1 MSIVSIESISNE
13 DLLVS
18 KYTSRE
24 ISLGSQVIVN
34 ESEEALIYENGQ
46 LLHIL
51 PAGRHTVESGNI
63 PGIEGLIKRSFNN
76 NSPIPI
82 DIWFVSK
89 TSSPNYKWGFQ
100 TQVRDKIHDLIVPLG
115 LYGSVLLRISDSSS
129 LVLQI
134 IGKKTTLLKD
144 ELRSFLL
151 PVIERNMKN
160 FIAESILE
168 KNIDVFTID
177 SYLNE
182 ASTSVKK
189 SLDNDFS
196 RFGVNLID
204 FYVQGMEV
212 LGDNPEFKKIK
223 ESLAEAA
230 SLRIRAK
237 AANESQG
244 FYQQERSLDALN
256 KAVETKGGLAGN
268 LIAGGLGL
276 GLGVNAAQKLASNV
290 TESISSS
297 VNNQK
302 NDNNNQQNSDI
313 KSKLSSL
320 KDLFDSDLIS
330 KEDYEEKKKQLLKDI

>member
-1 MSIVSIESISNE
+1 MAIVTIESVTNE

-18 KYTSRE
+18 KYSSRE
-24 ISLGSQVIVN
+24 ITLGSQIIVN
-34 ESEEALIYENGQ
+34 ESEEALLYEDGQ
-46 LLHIL
+46 LLQIL
-51 PAGRHTVESGNI
+51 TAGRHTIESGNI

-76 NSPIPI
+76 KSPIPI
-82 DIWFVSK
+82 DIWFVKK
-89 TSSPNYKWGFQ
+89 TASPSYKWGFQ

-115 LYGSVLLRISDSSS
+115 LYGSVLLRISDPAS

-134 IGKKTTLLKD
+134 IGKKTSLVKE

-160 FIAESILE
+160 FIAESIIK

-177 SYLNE
+177 SYLAD
-182 ASTSVKK
+182 ASESVKK
-189 SLDNDFS
+189 TLDNDFL

-230 SLRIRAK
+230 SFRIRAK

-276 GLGVNAAQKLASNV
+276 GLGVNAAQKLGSNI
-290 TESISSS
+290 TESISSGA
-297 VNNQK
+297 
-302 NDNNNQQNSDI
+302 NNQQNGTNNQASNDI
-313 KSKLSSL
+313 KGKLSSL
-320 KDLFDSDLIS
+320 KDLFDSGLIS
-330 KEDYEEKKKQLLKDI
+330 INEYEEKKKQLLKDI